1 MLSSK
6 FRKTNTMYNGYYVL
20 IRVGKYSGNTNE
32 QKNMPA

>member
-1 MLSSK
+1 MLSK
-6 FRKTNTMYNGYYVL
+6 FRKTNTMYNGYVL